1 MSAKQGSWLDLLD
14 KVTKSK
20 YRLPKKGDRLLREAQ
35 DRERGVTF
43 PNDEISRHVFIWDGY
58 MKAGELLVQAGEEQN
73 YERHFLVYPILF
85 NYRHAIELAIKWVI
99 TQYGSYSTVPVDDIE
114 HHNLWKLWQI
124 CKQII
129 IEVGSESEAISIV
142 EGVIKEFHDLDKSA
156 QAFRYP
162 SNKEGVPFV
171 LPYRMIDLQNIRDV
185 MEGISLFFNG
195 VDGQLAH
202 NSGAVG
208 W

>member
-1 MSAKQGSWLDLLD
+1 MSAKQGSWLDLID
-14 KVTKSK
+14 KATKSK
-20 YRLPKKGDRLLREAQ
+20 YRLPKKGDRLLPESQGCDHGA
-35 DRERGVTF
+35 TF
-43 PNDEISRHVFIWDGY
+43 SNDEISRHVFIWDGY
-58 MKAGELLVQAGEEQN
+58 MKAGELLIQACEEHS
-73 YERHFLVYPILF
+73 YERDFLIYPILF

-99 TQYGSYSTVPVDDIE
+99 TQYGSYSTVQVDDIE
-114 HHNLWKLWQI
+114 HHNLWKLWQM

-129 IEVGSESEAISIV
+129 IEVGSESETIFVV

-162 SNKEGVPFV
+162 NNKEGVLFV

-202 NSGAVG
+202 HSAAVD
-208 W
+208 